1 MDIVREG
8 WGKATE
14 DGREGRS
21 VGPGEA
27 GGETEAI
34 SKGGTSLSEG
44 VYKWVRER
52 DQGAQSEEDD
62 QRSKQ
67 PWLGACNR
75 THLHNTSV
83 SGDAASDP
91 NLLPSSDSGN
101 YTQTSSSHASS
112 TDARPTGRLRMS
124 DLRSRPSAPR
134 GQVAPDARNWYGVHI
149 LHRSSSQPAGAP
161 AVASQRTAPCRTRS
175 HSLLGTAPSLILLS
189 RLRSSRRL
197 TCSS

>member
-52 DQGAQSEEDD
+52 DQGAEEGD
-62 QRSKQ
+62 QRSPQSSHRRLQK
-67 PWLGACNR
+67 LGSRWNLSENTRAPSPSPSKCKWPNQGRHPPTHRPFFGNYPIFLDRDRPSPIPCHSPARCRTLTPAC
-75 THLHNTSV
+75 TAHASPHVTSSLPILSAHPIPGARLFPAV
-83 SGDAASDP
+83 PVWAAS
-91 NLLPSSDSGN
+91 
-101 YTQTSSSHASS
+101 
-112 TDARPTGRLRMS
+112 
-124 DLRSRPSAPR
+124 SR
-134 GQVAPDARNWYGVHI
+134 
-149 LHRSSSQPAGAP
+149 
-161 AVASQRTAPCRTRS
+161 
-175 HSLLGTAPSLILLS
+175 
-189 RLRSSRRL
+189 
-197 TCSS
+197 